1 MFFFAGIIIACVVG
15 LLILLVMIALVVIG
29 IVVAVRKRLI
39 TKYNV
44 LDKSMK

>member
-15 LLILLVMIALVVIG
+15 LLILLVLIALVVIG